1 MKLPLVGAAL
11 ILFSCSTPEFDAAK
25 SSCSAVWQAKIPSRF
40 EQEMYNM
47 SQSRQVPSGM
57 TSCTGYGYSMICN
70 QTMRTEYYTIPAV
83 RTVDRNKPQRDAQ
96 INACTQNLCMKKY
109 GNAECKPSKS

>member
-1 MKLPLVGAAL
+1 
-11 ILFSCSTPEFDAAK
+11 
-25 SSCSAVWQAKIPSRF
+25 
-40 EQEMYNM
+40 MYNM